1 MLKDFQLAALV
12 KASEQWRLLRIPL
25 HQHLQSL
32 LAASWQQQYE
42 AFTADMEEIAFDPG
56 YTLEEHERFRV
67 KGYALPECLQAGAGG
82 QARNLESINNHENLI
97 ESIKAIIAF
106 ARNVQGDE
114 LMLAQSF
121 TRSHVIQPGHFLFLQ
136 NDTYESPKRTG
147 LSLGNRLAALYNVN
161 SEQLLFENFR
171 NTNTFLPLTD
181 FIAEASDHD
190 IREVLSHHLL
200 KPQDIEATT
209 VAANQWTRKRFA
221 MLKASKILD
230 QYTATQ
236 LVKRSKGYEVEVK
249 VEKGRIVFPADKHVA
264 KRLLQ
269 FLNEEIFR
277 GPITEKLYETNSKR
291 EADA

>member
-12 KASEQWRLLRIPL
+12 KTSEQWRLLRIPL
-25 HQHLQSL
+25 HQHLQNS

-67 KGYALPECLQAGAGG
+67 KGYVLPEGLQAGAGG

-97 ESIKAIIAF
+97 GSIKAIIAF
-106 ARNVQGDE
+106 ARNVHGDE

-147 LSLGNRLAALYNVN
+147 LSLGSRLAALYNVN

-171 NTNTFLPLTD
+171 NTNAFLPLTD

-209 VAANQWTRKRFA
+209 AAANQWTRKRFA